1 MILNHPKVQYWF
13 KKVCFALLI
22 LIVFASC
29 KTTVKPV
36 NAENKYNTYAN
47 YSPKKKRAL
56 VKQLIE
62 TATEQ
67 LGTKYLPGG
76 TTTKGFDCS
85 GLIYTTFKKIEI
97 SLPRTTIEMAKIG
110 TTIDLDEI
118 KKGDLIFFKTNGKN
132 VINHVGMVVEVLSDE
147 IQFIHAA
154 TSKGVMISS
163 TKESYYKNAYV
174 QSNRIF

>member
-1 MILNHPKVQYWF
+1 MKNPKKNHWF

-22 LIVFASC
+22 LTVFASC
-29 KTTVKPV
+29 KTTVSPISSD
-36 NAENKYNTYAN
+36 NKNNPYAN

-76 TTTKGFDCS
+76 TTAKGFDCS

-110 TTIDLDEI
+110 ATIDPDEI
-118 KKGDLIFFKTNGKN
+118 KEGDLIFFKTNGRS
-132 VINHVGMVVEVLSDE
+132 VINHVGMVVDVLSDE

-163 TKESYYKNAYV
+163 TKESYYKNAFV
-174 QSNRIF
+174 QANRIF

>member
-1 MILNHPKVQYWF
+1 MNNPKKKYWF
-13 KKVCFALLI
+13 KKVCYALLI

-29 KTTVKPV
+29 KTTVSPISSD
-36 NAENKYNTYAN
+36 NKNNKYAN

-67 LGTKYLPGG
+67 LGAKYLPGG
-76 TTTKGFDCS
+76 TTAKGFDCS

-110 TTIDLDEI
+110 ATIDTDEI
-118 KKGDLIFFKTNGKN
+118 KEGDLIFFKTNGKS
-132 VINHVGMVVEVLSDE
+132 VINHVGMVVDVLSDE

-163 TKESYYKNAYV
+163 TKESYFKNAFV
-174 QSNRIF
+174 QANRIF

>member
-1 MILNHPKVQYWF
+1 MSPI
-13 KKVCFALLI
+13 
-22 LIVFASC
+22 SS
-29 KTTVKPV
+29 
-36 NAENKYNTYAN
+36 ENKNNAYAN

-62 TATEQ
+62 TATEH

-76 TTTKGFDCS
+76 TTAKGFDCS

-110 TTIDLDEI
+110 ATIDPDEI
-118 KKGDLIFFKTNGKN
+118 KEGDLIFFKTNGRS
-132 VINHVGMVVEVLSDE
+132 VINHVGMVVDVLSDE

-163 TKESYYKNAYV
+163 TKESYYKNAFV
-174 QSNRIF
+174 QVNRIF

>member
-1 MILNHPKVQYWF
+1 MSPI
-13 KKVCFALLI
+13 
-22 LIVFASC
+22 SSD
-29 KTTVKPV
+29 
-36 NAENKYNTYAN
+36 NKNNKYAN

-67 LGTKYLPGG
+67 LGAKYLPGG
-76 TTTKGFDCS
+76 TTAKGFDCS

-110 TTIDLDEI
+110 TTIDTDEI
-118 KKGDLIFFKTNGKN
+118 KEGDLIFFKTNGKS
-132 VINHVGMVVEVLSDE
+132 VINHVGMVVDVLSDE

-163 TKESYYKNAYV
+163 TKESYFKNAYV
-174 QSNRIF
+174 QANRIF

>member
-1 MILNHPKVQYWF
+1 MSPIG
-13 KKVCFALLI
+13 
-22 LIVFASC
+22 SD
-29 KTTVKPV
+29 
-36 NAENKYNTYAN
+36 NKNNKYAN

-67 LGTKYLPGG
+67 LGAKYLPGG
-76 TTTKGFDCS
+76 TTAKGFDCS

-110 TTIDLDEI
+110 ATIDPDEI
-118 KKGDLIFFKTNGKN
+118 KEGDLIFFKTDGKS
-132 VINHVGMVVEVLSDE
+132 VINHVGMVVDVLSDE

-163 TKESYYKNAYV
+163 TKESYFKNAFV
-174 QSNRIF
+174 QANRIF

>member
-1 MILNHPKVQYWF
+1 MNNAKKNYWF
-13 KKVCFALLI
+13 KKVCYALLI
-22 LIVFASC
+22 LIIFASC
-29 KTTVKPV
+29 KTTVSPISSD
-36 NAENKYNTYAN
+36 NKNNKYAN

-67 LGTKYLPGG
+67 LGAKYLPGG
-76 TTTKGFDCS
+76 TTAKGFDCS

-110 TTIDLDEI
+110 ATIDPDEI
-118 KKGDLIFFKTNGKN
+118 KEGDLIFFKTNGKS
-132 VINHVGMVVEVLSDE
+132 VINHVGMVVDVLSDE

-163 TKESYYKNAYV
+163 TKESYFKNAFV
-174 QSNRIF
+174 QANRIF

>member
-1 MILNHPKVQYWF
+1 MSPI
-13 KKVCFALLI
+13 
-22 LIVFASC
+22 SSD
-29 KTTVKPV
+29 
-36 NAENKYNTYAN
+36 NKNNKYAN

-67 LGTKYLPGG
+67 LGVKYLPGG
-76 TTTKGFDCS
+76 TTSKGFDCS

-110 TTIDLDEI
+110 ATIDPDEI
-118 KKGDLIFFKTNGKN
+118 KEGDLIFFKTNGKS
-132 VINHVGMVVEVLSDE
+132 VINHVGMVVDVLSDE

-163 TKESYYKNAYV
+163 TKESYFKNAFV
-174 QSNRIF
+174 QVNRIF

>member
-1 MILNHPKVQYWF
+1 MSPI
-13 KKVCFALLI
+13 
-22 LIVFASC
+22 SSD
-29 KTTVKPV
+29 
-36 NAENKYNTYAN
+36 NKNNKYAN

-62 TATEQ
+62 TAREQ
-67 LGTKYLPGG
+67 LGAKYLPGG
-76 TTTKGFDCS
+76 TTAKGFDCS

-110 TTIDLDEI
+110 ATIDTDEI
-118 KKGDLIFFKTNGKN
+118 KEGDLIFFKTNGKS
-132 VINHVGMVVEVLSDE
+132 VINHVGMVVDVLSDE

-174 QSNRIF
+174 QANRIF

>member
-1 MILNHPKVQYWF
+1 MNNPEKKYWF
-13 KKVCFALLI
+13 KKVCYALLI
-22 LIVFASC
+22 LIVIASC
-29 KTTVKPV
+29 KTTVSPISSD
-36 NAENKYNTYAN
+36 NKNNKYAN

-67 LGTKYLPGG
+67 LGAKYLPGG
-76 TTTKGFDCS
+76 TTAKGFDCS

-110 TTIDLDEI
+110 ATIDTDEI
-118 KKGDLIFFKTNGKN
+118 KEGDLIFFKTNGKS
-132 VINHVGMVVEVLSDE
+132 VINHVGMVVDVLSDE

-174 QSNRIF
+174 QANRIF

>member
-1 MILNHPKVQYWF
+1 VSPI
-13 KKVCFALLI
+13 
-22 LIVFASC
+22 SSD
-29 KTTVKPV
+29 
-36 NAENKYNTYAN
+36 NKNNKYAN

-67 LGTKYLPGG
+67 LGVKYLPGG
-76 TTTKGFDCS
+76 TTSKGFDCS

-110 TTIDLDEI
+110 ATIDPDEI
-118 KKGDLIFFKTNGKN
+118 KEGDLIFFKTNGKS
-132 VINHVGMVVEVLSDE
+132 VINHVGMVVDVLSDE

-163 TKESYYKNAYV
+163 TKESYFKNAFV
-174 QSNRIF
+174 QVNRIF

>member
-1 MILNHPKVQYWF
+1 MSPIG
-13 KKVCFALLI
+13 
-22 LIVFASC
+22 SD
-29 KTTVKPV
+29 
-36 NAENKYNTYAN
+36 NKNNKYAN

-67 LGTKYLPGG
+67 LGAKYLPGG
-76 TTTKGFDCS
+76 TTAKGFDCS

-110 TTIDLDEI
+110 ATIDPDEI
-118 KKGDLIFFKTNGKN
+118 KEGDLIFFKTNGKS
-132 VINHVGMVVEVLSDE
+132 VINHVGMVVDVLSDE

-163 TKESYYKNAYV
+163 TKESYFKNAYV
-174 QSNRIF
+174 QANRIF

>member
-1 MILNHPKVQYWF
+1 MSPIG
-13 KKVCFALLI
+13 
-22 LIVFASC
+22 SD
-29 KTTVKPV
+29 
-36 NAENKYNTYAN
+36 NKNNKYAN

-67 LGTKYLPGG
+67 LGAKYLPGG
-76 TTTKGFDCS
+76 TTAKGFDCS

-110 TTIDLDEI
+110 ATIDPDEI
-118 KKGDLIFFKTNGKN
+118 KEGDLIFFKTNGKS
-132 VINHVGMVVEVLSDE
+132 VINHVGMVVDVLSDE

-163 TKESYYKNAYV
+163 TKESYFKNAFV
-174 QSNRIF
+174 QANRIF